1 MAEPHSPDDERT
13 WLGSTGQTHAGSRGL
28 RPELVVSD
36 RYRIGA
42 LIGAGGMGLVYEA
55 EHLGLGLPVALKVL
69 RPELIDND
77 RMIDLIHQEAR

>member
-1 MAEPHSPDDERT
+1 LGEVEVAEPQLSDDECT
-13 WLGSTGQTHAGSRGL
+13 WLGSTGERHAGSRGL
-28 RPELVVSD
+28 RPGLVVSG

-69 RPELIDND
+69 RPS
-77 RMIDLIHQEAR
+77 